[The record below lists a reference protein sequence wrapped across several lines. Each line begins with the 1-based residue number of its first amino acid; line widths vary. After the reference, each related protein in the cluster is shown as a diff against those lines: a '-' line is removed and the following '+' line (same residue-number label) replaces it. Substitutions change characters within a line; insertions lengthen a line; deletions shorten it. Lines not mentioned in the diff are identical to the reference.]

1 MNQAASCCDRG
12 KPNPCEIYQT
22 LSASRSNSL
31 GLYCRSAEILFL
43 SVYALPGGS
52 SSFDAILTSSASESA
67 CIFRIT

>member
-1 MNQAASCCDRG
+1 MNQPRAAATG
-12 KPNPCEIYQT
+12 AKLNPCEKYQT

-52 SSFDAILTSSASESA
+52 SSFDAILTRSASESA